1 MFDLEITRLGLDQAV
16 KFFTPFFSSS
26 SSPTPFSPSFSNL
39 GSLYTS
45 PPLLPFPSPQS
56 RIDSRATGSRVVPP
70 YPAFSHLRSRDYLPR
85 WTFSSYATGNFIL
98 RDNTCFAIRFRPD
111 DLLFLFFFYLF
122 GSETYVK
129 LILDQMVSTTK
140 STRFVSCDCSRQ
152 IHHARLLPF
161 ILFIERFSK
170 DRSRS
175 RVHRR
180 NHPLREKEKKGKE
193 IYLPLLHLYLLFR
206 KTILTFYTS
215 SERIGEKEGTAG
227 SCSRGEK
234 KAEKGSCFN

>member
-1 MFDLEITRLGLDQAV
+1 MRSAFVRTIYC
-16 KFFTPFFSSS
+16 FF
-26 SSPTPFSPSFSNL
+26 
-39 GSLYTS
+39 
-45 PPLLPFPSPQS
+45 
-56 RIDSRATGSRVVPP
+56 
-70 YPAFSHLRSRDYLPR
+70 
-85 WTFSSYATGNFIL
+85 
-98 RDNTCFAIRFRPD
+98 
-111 DLLFLFFFYLF
+111 FFFYLF

-227 SCSRGEK
+227 SWLFVFARREKSR
-234 KAEKGSCFN
+234 KGIVLQLRSLN

>member
-45 PPLLPFPSPQS
+45 PPLLPFPFPQS

-111 DLLFLFFFYLF
+111 DLLFFFLFLPFRVGNLR
-122 GSETYVK
+122 ETYTRPDGINHEKYKICVVW
-129 LILDQMVSTTK
+129 LLASNSSRASSPFYPLYRAIL
-140 STRFVSCDCSRQ
+140 
-152 IHHARLLPF
+152 
-161 ILFIERFSK
+161 ER
-170 DRSRS
+170 
-175 RVHRR
+175 
-180 NHPLREKEKKGKE
+180 
-193 IYLPLLHLYLLFR
+193 
-206 KTILTFYTS
+206 
-215 SERIGEKEGTAG
+215 
-227 SCSRGEK
+227 
-234 KAEKGSCFN
+234 

>member
-1 MFDLEITRLGLDQAV
+1 M
-16 KFFTPFFSSS
+16 
-26 SSPTPFSPSFSNL
+26 
-39 GSLYTS
+39 
-45 PPLLPFPSPQS
+45 
-56 RIDSRATGSRVVPP
+56 VPP

-111 DLLFLFFFYLF
+111 DLLFFFFFYLF